1 MTRKLS
7 RTLLLISLLVIAIPA
22 FADIARPKASGSP
35 KSSTVSFHTYM
46 EIVPDPKA
54 YEMRLQMSQETFNAL
69 RAGVIEAPRNPT
81 ISQRI
86 SQSSFRTIIAGS
98 FLFLSIALG
107 GLLLIRSEQ
116 KSRRIAAALVIGAAV
131 LGAATIITQANAGP
145 PGYVRWQ
152 RLPQALSE
160 GRSTQGDVDIEIVN
174 EGRGIKLIVPLRNV
188 SQPKNDE

>member
-1 MTRKLS
+1 MTRKFSL
-7 RTLLLISLLVIAIPA
+7 TLLLLFMFAIATVA
-22 FADIARPKASGSP
+22 FADIARPKPSP
-35 KSSTVSFHTYM
+35 VANTPSLHTYM
-46 EIVPDPKA
+46 EIVPDSKA
-54 YEMRLQMSQETFNAL
+54 YEMRLQMSQDTFNSL
-69 RAGVIEAPRNPT
+69 RAGVIDAPRNPT

-86 SQSSFRTIIAGS
+86 SQSPFRTIIAGS
-98 FLFLSIALG
+98 FLFLSVAVG

-160 GRSTQGDVDIEIVN
+160 GRSTQGDVDIEIVG

-188 SQPKNDE
+188 TPPKNEE